1 MRIAV
6 TGSSGLIG
14 PRLVTQLRADGH
26 QVLRMVRR
34 APQAADEVRWNP
46 RHAASGDAT
55 IGRDAIAALEG
66 VDAVVHL
73 AGAPVA
79 DRRWTA
85 AVKQEIRAS
94 RVEGTTAL
102 AAALAGL
109 QQRPAVLLCSSGI
122 NWYGDTGARAVDESA
137 SGGSGFLADLA
148 RAWEASTSQAE
159 QAGITVAHMRTGV
172 VLSRHGGMLGRLLLP
187 FRLGLGARLGPGAQ
201 YISWIMLTDVVRA
214 IGFLLDRQDIAG
226 PVNLTAPHPTTNAT
240 FTAALAR
247 AVGRPAVFRL
257 PSPVLRLALGEAAG
271 ELLASARVLP
281 TRLLDVG
288 YTFLHPDVE
297 SALANEL
304 RSR

>member
-55 IGRDAIAALEG
+55 IGREAI
-66 VDAVVHL
+66 
-73 AGAPVA
+73 
-79 DRRWTA
+79 
-85 AVKQEIRAS
+85 
-94 RVEGTTAL
+94 

-109 QQRPAVLLCSSGI
+109 QQRPALLLCSSGI

-148 RAWEASTSQAE
+148 GAWEASTSQAE

-214 IGFLLDRQDIAG
+214 MGFLLDRQDIAG

-281 TRLLDVG
+281 TRLLDAG